1 MIEKLNETALL
12 KASEK
17 AFRTAI
23 IRKVN
28 QLCDAVNTGVVWDN
42 KVEADRKI
50 DKVYDDLPLSVVAEM
65 IEEEAQA
72 CEEELGL
79 TEV

>member
-17 AFRTAI
+17 AFRTAV
-23 IRKVN
+23 IRKIN
-28 QLCDAVNTGVVWDN
+28 QICDAVNTGVVWDN
-42 KVEADRKI
+42 KVDADRKI
-50 DKVYDDLPLSVVAEM
+50 DKVYDDLPLSVIAEM
-65 IEEEAQA
+65 IDEEVQA

-79 TEV
+79 EV